1 MIRNLSLAALAATLA
16 LAGCSAAPANPAT
29 GTAPVAAR
37 ASDPSRL
44 TQAEIEATPGLS
56 TAFDAVQRLR
66 PAWLRAT
73 GARSDGQILVFQ
85 NTTRMGTAD
94 ALRQI
99 SIEVVGS
106 MRYLDSVDAN
116 NQLAVAGMG
125 PVAGAI
131 IVSTRGR

>member
-1 MIRNLSLAALAATLA
+1 MIKQFAVAAAATLI
-16 LAGCSAAPANPAT
+16 LAGCSAPSAEPSSGA
-29 GTAPVAAR
+29 APVAAR
-37 ASDPSRL
+37 ASDPDRL
-44 TQAEIEATPGLS
+44 TQVEIEATPGLS

-73 GARSDGQILVFQ
+73 RARAGDGQIVVFQ
-85 NTTRMGTAD
+85 NSTRMGTVD

-99 SIEVVGS
+99 SIEVVSS

-116 NQLAVAGMG
+116 NQLPVAGMG
-125 PVAGAI
+125 PIAGAV

>member
-1 MIRNLSLAALAATLA
+1 MFKQFTLAVAATLM
-16 LAGCSAAPANPAT
+16 LAGCSASSGQPAS
-29 GTAPVAAR
+29 GSAPVAAR
-37 ASDPSRL
+37 ASDPDRL

-73 GARSDGQILVFQ
+73 RARAGDGQILVFQ
-85 NTTRMGTAD
+85 NSTRMGTAD

-99 SIEVVGS
+99 SIEVVSS

-116 NQLAVAGMG
+116 NQLPVSGVG